1 MAIPAKAAFDVF
13 MDVRGTVVFYLF
25 ILEESIQTAMMGCY
39 LASKA
44 GETSRS
50 QILAIEL
57 KQGLIA
63 DAKAFNQSVGIVA
76 YPMNEAFGAFYT
88 QAENMCNFYANPPI
102 PEE

>member
-13 MDVRGTVVFYLF
+13 MDIRGTVVFYLF

-39 LASKA
+39 LARKE
-44 GETSRS
+44 GEISRS

-63 DAKAFNQSVGIVA
+63 DAKAFNQSIGTVA
-76 YPMNEAFGAFYT
+76 YPMNEAFGAFFE
-88 QAENMCNFYANPPI
+88 QSEKMCTFYASPPP